1 VQYLKGAHIDQ
12 KYAML
17 RRCTALCSPK
27 KARGSPAYRLTT
39 STSSISAATSTST
52 GSTTTTTSSNSAAA
66 VVAQYE
72 ALLRKILP
80 LQHDNLAGFLDA
92 LKDEREKLEV
102 VCQEFDEKLKQM
114 ESIREEIRSLV
125 CDADRRSLER
135 RDEIVASL
143 RE

>member
-1 VQYLKGAHIDQ
+1 VRYLKGAHIDQ

-52 GSTTTTTSSNSAAA
+52 GSTTTTGSNSAAT

-92 LKDEREKLEV
+92 LKDEREKLEA
-102 VCQEFDEKLKQM
+102 VCEEFDEKLKQM

-125 CDADRRSLER
+125 SDADRRSLER
-135 RDEIVASL
+135 RNEIVASL